1 MLSTS
6 DLMKKDAIAG
16 DWGIARQGGQGRQGG
31 IIESIFL
38 RSSDAY
44 GGLRQRRK
52 SALRLLSL
60 SSPSSLS
67 LLHAPYPIPYILFSF
82 G

>member
-1 MLSTS
+1 MTSTN
-6 DLMKKDAIAG
+6 DLMKEDAIAG
-16 DWGIARQGGQGRQGG
+16 DWGIGRQGGQGRQGG
-31 IIESIFL
+31 IIESISL

-52 SALRLLSL
+52 PTLKLLSL

-67 LLHAPYPIPYILFSF
+67 PLSLLQCPIPHAQI
-82 G
+82 